1 MAALTIKVLDVV
13 KYKDP
18 VGILEAHP
26 EYASHINLD
35 AQYGIVHD
43 AFREVVYVEF
53 IHKGKSLGVESRYV
67 ADLERV
73 GSLYDLIKKGSLP
86 IAAPTVIYKEK
97 IVREKPVKEDKP
109 KKVETVT
116 TEDTTDTVVE
126 APKTK
131 LTETQQP
138 ANAGSVSNKL
148 AGIRILPT
156 GLFTRFTR
164 QGFVD
169 DIIANGGIYA
179 SGGVN
184 KKLDIL
190 VVGKAAGPA
199 KINRAKELGI
209 KMISEDDYLAMIS

>member
-1 MAALTIKVLDVV
+1 MATLSIKVLDVV

-26 EYASHINLD
+26 EYASPINLD
-35 AQYGIVHD
+35 AQYGVVHD
-43 AFREVVYVEF
+43 AFEDVVYVEF
-53 IHKGKSLGVESRYV
+53 IYKGKSLGVEARNV
-67 ADLERV
+67 ADLDRV

-86 IAAPTVIYKEK
+86 VVAPTVVYKEK
-97 IVREKPVKEDKP
+97 IVREKPAKENKVTEEKPAKVVKNPE
-109 KKVETVT
+109 
-116 TEDTTDTVVE
+116 
-126 APKTK
+126 TK
-131 LTETQQP
+131 LTATQRP

-169 DIIANGGIYA
+169 NIIANGGIYA

-209 KMISEDDYLAMIS
+209 KMISEEDYLEMIG

>member
-1 MAALTIKVLDVV
+1 MASLTIKILDVV

-18 VGILEAHP
+18 AGILQVHP
-26 EYASHINLD
+26 EYASPISLD

-43 AFREVVYVEF
+43 AFDDVVYVEF
-53 IHKGKSLGVESRYV
+53 IHKGKSLGVEARRV
-67 ADLERV
+67 EDMEKV

-86 IAAPTVIYKEK
+86 VAAPTVIYKEK
-97 IVREKPVKEDKP
+97 IIREKPVKEAKI
-109 KKVETVT
+109 KKEKLAKAVKDSE
-116 TEDTTDTVVE
+116 
-126 APKTK
+126 TK
-131 LTETQQP
+131 LIDTKLP
-138 ANAGSVSNKL
+138 ANAGSISNKL

-156 GLFTRFTR
+156 GLFNRFSR

-169 DIIANGGIYA
+169 NIIANGGIYA

-199 KINRAKELGI
+199 KIKKAKELGM
-209 KMISEDDYLAMIS
+209 KMITEDDDIAMIS

>member
-1 MAALTIKVLDVV
+1 MATLSIKVLDVV

-26 EYASHINLD
+26 EYASNISLD
-35 AQYGIVHD
+35 AQYGVVHD
-43 AFREVVYVEF
+43 AFEDVVYVEF
-53 IHKGKSLGVESRYV
+53 IHKGKSLGVEARNV
-67 ADLERV
+67 ADLDRV

-86 IAAPTVIYKEK
+86 VVAPTVVYKEK
-97 IVREKPVKEDKP
+97 IVHEKPAKENKVAEEKPAKVVKDPE
-109 KKVETVT
+109 
-116 TEDTTDTVVE
+116 
-126 APKTK
+126 TK
-131 LTETQQP
+131 LTAIQQP

-169 DIIANGGIYA
+169 NIIANGGIYA

-199 KINRAKELGI
+199 KINKAKELGI
-209 KMISEDDYLAMIS
+209 KMISEEDYLEMIG

>member
-1 MAALTIKVLDVV
+1 MATLTIKILDVV

-18 VGILEAHP
+18 TAILEAHP
-26 EYASHINLD
+26 EYESKIDLAE
-35 AQYGIVHD
+35 QYGIVQD
-43 AFREVVYVEF
+43 AFEDVVYVEF
-53 IHKGKSLGVESRYV
+53 IHKGKSLGVEARNV
-67 ADLERV
+67 ADLVKV

-86 IAAPTVIYKEK
+86 VAAPTVIYKEK
-97 IVREKPVKEDKP
+97 IVREKPAKEAKVKKEKP
-109 KKVETVT
+109 AKAVKD
-116 TEDTTDTVVE
+116 TE
-126 APKTK
+126 TK
-131 LTETQQP
+131 LTATQQP
-138 ANAGSVSNKL
+138 ANAGSTSNKL

-169 DIIANGGIYA
+169 NIIANGGIYA

-199 KINRAKELGI
+199 KINKAKELGI
-209 KMISEDDYLAMIS
+209 KMISEEDYLEMIG

>member
-35 AQYGIVHD
+35 AQYGVVHD
-43 AFREVVYVEF
+43 AFEDVVYVEF
-53 IHKGKSLGVESRYV
+53 IHKGKSLGVEARNV

-86 IAAPTVIYKEK
+86 VAAPTVIYKEK
-97 IVREKPVKEDKP
+97 IVREKPTKEAKVKKEKP
-109 KKVETVT
+109 AKAAKA
-116 TEDTTDTVVE
+116 VE
-126 APKTK
+126 APATPEIP
-131 LTETQQP
+131 TGDP
-138 ANAGSVSNKL
+138 DSVSNKL
-148 AGIRILPT
+148 SGIRILPT

-169 DIIANGGIYA
+169 NIIANGGIYG

-199 KINRAKELGI
+199 KINKAKELGI
-209 KMISEDDYLAMIS
+209 KMISEDEYIAMIS

>member
-1 MAALTIKVLDVV
+1 MASLTIKILDVV

-18 VGILEAHP
+18 AGILQVHP
-26 EYASHINLD
+26 EYASPISLD

-43 AFREVVYVEF
+43 AFDDVVYVEF
-53 IHKGKSLGVESRYV
+53 IHKGKSLGVEARRV
-67 ADLERV
+67 EDMEKV

-86 IAAPTVIYKEK
+86 VAAPTVIYKEK
-97 IVREKPVKEDKP
+97 IIREKPVKEAKI
-109 KKVETVT
+109 KKEKLAKAVNDSE
-116 TEDTTDTVVE
+116 
-126 APKTK
+126 TK
-131 LTETQQP
+131 LIDTKLP
-138 ANAGSVSNKL
+138 VNAGSISNKL

-156 GLFTRFTR
+156 GLFNRFSR

-169 DIIANGGIYA
+169 NIIANGGIYA

-199 KINRAKELGI
+199 KIKKAKELGI
-209 KMISEDDYLAMIS
+209 KMITEDDYIAMIS

>member
-35 AQYGIVHD
+35 AQYGVVHD
-43 AFREVVYVEF
+43 AFEDVVYVEF
-53 IHKGKSLGVESRYV
+53 IHKGKSLGVEARNV
-67 ADLERV
+67 ADLDKV

-97 IVREKPVKEDKP
+97 IVREKPAKEAKVKKEKP
-109 KKVETVT
+109 AKAVKDPE
-116 TEDTTDTVVE
+116 
-126 APKTK
+126 TK
-131 LTETQQP
+131 LTATQQP
-138 ANAGSVSNKL
+138 YFAGSTSNKL

-156 GLFTRFTR
+156 GLFTRFSR
-164 QGFVD
+164 QAFVD
-169 DIIANGGIYA
+169 NIIANGGIYA

-190 VVGKAAGPA
+190 IVGKAAGPA
-199 KINRAKELGI
+199 KINKAKELGI
-209 KMISEDDYLAMIS
+209 KMISEDDYIAMIS

>member
-18 VGILEAHP
+18 TGILEAHP
-26 EYASHINLD
+26 EYASHISLD
-35 AQYGIVHD
+35 AQYGVVHD
-43 AFREVVYVEF
+43 AFEDVVYVEF
-53 IHKGKSLGVESRYV
+53 IHKGKSLGVEARNV
-67 ADLERV
+67 ADLDRV

-86 IAAPTVIYKEK
+86 VVAPTVVYKEK
-97 IVREKPVKEDKP
+97 IVREKPAKENKLAEEKPAKVVKDPE
-109 KKVETVT
+109 
-116 TEDTTDTVVE
+116 
-126 APKTK
+126 TK
-131 LTETQQP
+131 LTAIQQP

-169 DIIANGGIYA
+169 NIIANGGIYA

-199 KINRAKELGI
+199 KINKAKELGI
-209 KMISEDDYLAMIS
+209 KMISEEDYLEMIS

>member
-18 VGILEAHP
+18 AGILEVHP
-26 EYASHINLD
+26 EYASPISLD
-35 AQYGIVHD
+35 AQYGVVHD
-43 AFREVVYVEF
+43 VFEDVVYVEF
-53 IHKGKSLGVESRYV
+53 IHKGKSLGVEARNV
-67 ADLERV
+67 ADLDKV

-86 IAAPTVIYKEK
+86 VAAPTVIYKEK
-97 IVREKPVKEDKP
+97 IVREKPAKEAKVKKEKP
-109 KKVETVT
+109 AKAVKD
-116 TEDTTDTVVE
+116 TE
-126 APKTK
+126 TK
-131 LTETQQP
+131 LTATQQP
-138 ANAGSVSNKL
+138 ANAGSTSSKL

-156 GLFTRFTR
+156 GLFTRFTH

-169 DIIANGGIYA
+169 NIIANGGIYA

-199 KINRAKELGI
+199 KINKAKELGI
-209 KMISEDDYLAMIS
+209 KMISEEDYLEMIG